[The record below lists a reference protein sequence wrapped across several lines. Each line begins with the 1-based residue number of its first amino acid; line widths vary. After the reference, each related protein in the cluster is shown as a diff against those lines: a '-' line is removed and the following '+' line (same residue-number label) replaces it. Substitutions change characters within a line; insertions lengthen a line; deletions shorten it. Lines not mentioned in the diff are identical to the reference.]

1 MLDDHRPAIPQVT
14 DVDGPFGTHT
24 LRAWYQAVSAL
35 NPDRVRWDLPAA
47 GIPGHATLQRRN
59 PRTGTALF
67 DALMDEL
74 PAR

>member
-1 MLDDHRPAIPQVT
+1 MTEKCRNDLHAQLAEP
-14 DVDGPFGTHT
+14 

-47 GIPGHATLQRRN
+47 GIPGHATLQPRN